1 MARSSCAMEV
11 TTVVCTTVLILAY
24 MLRITLVPSPPTTT
38 TPSPPTTTPMLITTG
53 NCSAVGILPAAEV
66 NSTTSF
72 NQVLLV
78 CSTMPGINGT
88 TVSLDG
94 AVSACIPAEPL
105 NLYEHQKIMF
115 VFIQWTLIIGA
126 IVVAVVLGGLNVVE
140 RYKRCGGH

>member
-1 MARSSCAMEV
+1 MSRSAYVEAIA
-11 TTVVCTTVLILAY
+11 VVCTTVLILRY
-24 MLRITLVPSPPTTT
+24 MQLNNASVPSPT
-38 TPSPPTTTPMLITTG
+38 LITTG
-53 NCSAVGILPAAEV
+53 NCSAVVLPTAEG

-94 AVSACIPAEPL
+94 AAIDASSAHIPAEPL

-115 VFIQWTLIIGA
+115 VFIQWTLIIGT
-126 IVVAVVLGGLNVVE
+126 IVVAVVLGVLSIVE
-140 RYKRCGGH
+140 RYTGGVKWCGGPD